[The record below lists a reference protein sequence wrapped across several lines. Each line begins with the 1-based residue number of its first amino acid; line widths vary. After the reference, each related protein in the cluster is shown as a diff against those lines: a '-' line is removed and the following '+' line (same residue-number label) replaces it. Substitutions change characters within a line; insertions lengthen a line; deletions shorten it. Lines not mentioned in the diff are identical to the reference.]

1 LNTTSIPHPESKA
14 SGSKAPALTR
24 AFAILELVAREP
36 GLSFTAI
43 HSRLGLPKSSA
54 HHLVSTLRDLG
65 ALKLRGDGGFG
76 IGLHL
81 FELAA
86 LTSQHRRL
94 ESEALPHLRALARE
108 VQLTCHLGVL
118 EGHEAVYLARVECDL
133 DIRINSWVGKRF
145 PLNSSALGKALL
157 AWLPEMELDEI
168 LGLIRFEEKVPNT
181 ITDPAVLKTHL
192 DLVRSRGWAT
202 DDEED
207 VLNIRCI
214 AAPIHDRDRCVV
226 AAISAVGTTTQIDQD
241 RFLHLAPRICDAAS
255 AISRGVFA
263 S

>member
-1 LNTTSIPHPESKA
+1 MNMMAPRP
-14 SGSKAPALTR
+14 GSKAPALTR
-24 AFAILELVAREP
+24 AFAILDLVAREP

-65 ALKLRGDGGFG
+65 ALKVRGDGGFG

-94 ESEALPHLRALARE
+94 ESEALPHLRALARD

-145 PLNSSALGKALL
+145 PLHCSALGKALL
-157 AWLPEMELDEI
+157 AWLPAAELEEI
-168 LGLIRFEEKVPNT
+168 LGLIPFEARAPNT
-181 ITDPAVLKTHL
+181 ITDAALFKTHL
-192 DLVRSRGWAT
+192 GLVRSRGWAT

-214 AAPIHDRDRCVV
+214 AAPIYDRESCVA
-226 AAISAVGTTTQIDQD
+226 AAISAVGTTTQIGPD
-241 RFLHLAPRICDAAS
+241 RFAHLAPRLCDAAE
-255 AISRGVFA
+255 AISRGVFG